1 MVMSMPSSGS
11 QEMPQPLGMGEL
23 TSHEETLTLLKE
35 RQNNVVLPKKNSPLP
50 FSNRFLSFN

>member
-23 TSHEETLTLLKE
+23 TSHEETLTLPKE
-35 RQNNVVLPKKNSPLP
+35 RQNNVVLPKKIHLFPLVTD
-50 FSNRFLSFN
+50 F